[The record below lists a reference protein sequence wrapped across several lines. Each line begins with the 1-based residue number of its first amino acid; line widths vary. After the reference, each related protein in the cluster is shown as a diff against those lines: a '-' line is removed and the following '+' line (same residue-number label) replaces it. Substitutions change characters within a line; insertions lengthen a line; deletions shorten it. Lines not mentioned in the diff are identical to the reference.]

1 MRPIY
6 NSYRWRRVSRAVRF
20 GRALGYCEI
29 CGLPHG
35 AIAPDGRSVILLSC
49 AHLNGDVND
58 LRPDNLA
65 ALCPK
70 CHFNYDQFRRVGA
83 LAEKHPALRAFLA
96 GERTGGRPTAEE
108 ASRPRG
114 EEGKRRTAKPQRRGA
129 EKRRGRGG
137 KKGSSSV

>member
-1 MRPIY
+1 MRPVY
-6 NSYRWRRVSRAVRF
+6 NTHRWRRVSRAVRF
-20 GRALGYCEI
+20 GRALGYCEV

-35 AIAPDGRSVILLSC
+35 AIAPDGRSVILLNC
-49 AHLNGDVND
+49 AHLNGDVHD

-83 LAEKHPALRAFLA
+83 LAQKHPALRAFLA
-96 GERTGGRPTAEE
+96 GEHAGGRPTAE
-108 ASRPRG
+108 
-114 EEGKRRTAKPQRRGA
+114 RRTAKPQRRGA

>member
-35 AIAPDGRSVILLSC
+35 VIAPDGCSVILLSC
-49 AHLNGDVND
+49 AHLNGDVHD

-70 CHFNYDQFRRVGA
+70 CHFLYDQFRRVGA
-83 LAEKHPALRAFLA
+83 LARKHPALRAFLA
-96 GERTGGRPTAEE
+96 GSTAE
-108 ASRPRG
+108 P
-114 EEGKRRTAKPQRRGA
+114 RTAKPQRRGA
-129 EKRRGRGG
+129 EKRTERTRRG
-137 KKGSSSV
+137 KGSSSL